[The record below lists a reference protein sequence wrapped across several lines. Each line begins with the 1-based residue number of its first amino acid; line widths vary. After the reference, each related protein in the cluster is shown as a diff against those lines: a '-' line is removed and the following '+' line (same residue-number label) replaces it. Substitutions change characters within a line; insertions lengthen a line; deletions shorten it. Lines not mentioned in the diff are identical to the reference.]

1 MALTEET
8 IARFIAE
15 TSEADIPAAAL
26 QWANLGS
33 FDCVG
38 VMMAGAASPP
48 GKIMTK
54 FTREAGGIPETT
66 VVGTGL
72 RTSAVM
78 GAQANGA
85 LAHALDYDDMGGSFG
100 HPSCVLLP
108 PLISLGE
115 RMNASGRDILN
126 AYTIGFEVGCA
137 LSKGCHFVQGEVG
150 YHSTSMY
157 GTMAATAACARLLH
171 LNAEQTNMAMG
182 IAGSMPSG
190 VLQNFGT
197 YTKGLHAGLASRNGV
212 MACLLA
218 KDGWKGADNIFE
230 SRVGFLHTYVGKDKY
245 NLETIRDALGKWFVV
260 DSIVIKKYPCCG
272 SNHSALDSI
281 LALIHDN
288 DIDFEDI
295 EQVEVDE
302 VPYISHILL
311 YPNPTYGF
319 QGKFSIHY
327 NAATAMIDKHIDIDS
342 YTDAKLHR
350 PEFKEALSRLNVHV
364 MPPWDPNF
372 RPGATA
378 NPITIKLKDGR
389 VFHQST
395 NRHIMHGTPTDPLTD
410 EELVGKFRYNAGL
423 VLSQK
428 DADQATEIW
437 RNLEDVG
444 NIGQA
449 LATVAGQAT

>member
-8 IARFIAE
+8 IARFIADTRDE
-15 TSEADIPAAAL
+15 EIPPAAR

-33 FDCVG
+33 FDCIG
-38 VMMAGAASPP
+38 TMLAGAASPP
-48 GKIMTK
+48 GKIMIK
-54 FTREAGGIPETT
+54 FTREAGGTPETT
-66 VVGTGL
+66 VVGTGI

-115 RMNASGRDILN
+115 RLNASGRDILN

-137 LSKGCHFVQGEVG
+137 ISKGCHYIQGESG

-157 GTMAATAACARLLH
+157 GTMAATAACARLLR
-171 LNAEQTNMAMG
+171 LDAEHTNMAMG

-218 KDGWKGADNIFE
+218 KDGWNGADNIFE
-230 SRVGFLHTYVGKDKY
+230 SKVGFLHTYVGKDKY
-245 NLETIRDALGKWFVV
+245 NLEAIREGLGRWHVIE
-260 DSIVIKKYPCCG
+260 SIVIKKYPCCG

-281 LALIHDN
+281 LALMHAH

-295 EQVEVDE
+295 EQVDLDAM
-302 VPYISHILL
+302 PYISHVLL
-311 YPNPTYGF
+311 YPKPSYGF
-319 QGKFSIHY
+319 QGKFSVHY
-327 NAATAMIDKHIDIDS
+327 SAATAMIDKRIDIDS
-342 YTDAKLHR
+342 YTDEMLHR
-350 PEFKEALSRLNVHV
+350 PEFSEALSRLQIHV
-364 MPPWDPNF
+364 TPPWDPNF
-372 RPGATA
+372 RPGAIA
-378 NPITIKLKDGR
+378 NPVTMKLKDGR
-389 VFHQST
+389 VFQQST
-395 NRHIMHGTPTDPLTD
+395 NRHTMHGTPADPLTD
-410 EELVGKFRYNAGL
+410 EELVGKFKYNAEL
-423 VLSQK
+423 VLASQEV
-428 DADQATEIW
+428 DQATEIW
-437 RNLEDVG
+437 RDLDAVE

-449 LATVAGQAT
+449 LQTVAG